1 MKRTKTITLDVETI
15 YHAANALEM
24 LECDEC
30 QEAREQI
37 MAALIEANRRE
48 FLEETTLGKCWYCDE
63 RATDARATLGLTVGV
78 CEFHSSDERARAR
91 LNGWA
96 N

>member
-1 MKRTKTITLDVETI
+1 MNRTKTITLDVETI
-15 YHAANALEM
+15 YHAANALET
-24 LECDEC
+24 LNCDEC
-30 QEAREQI
+30 QEARGQI

-63 RATDARATLGLTVGV
+63 RATDARGTLGLTVGV
-78 CEFHSSDERARAR
+78 CDFHNANDRTRAR